1 MIDEMTVTR
10 LVLASPQ
17 ECHDLVTDLENYP
30 NWASGVNEVNVLES
44 DEQGRS
50 TQVTFRAGAFG
61 RSANYTLAYNHTQ
74 APGRISWELVK
85 GDIVKKLEG
94 FYEFEPAP
102 EQEGATMLTFR
113 LAVELAIP
121 LPGFVKRRAES
132 RISHVAIDDM
142 QKQVESGSAFKSA
155 RQN

>member
-1 MIDEMTVTR
+1 MIDEITVTR

-17 ECHDLVTDLENYP
+17 ECHDLVADLDNYP
-30 NWASGVNEVNVLES
+30 NWASGVNDVNVLES
-44 DEQGRS
+44 DEQDRA
-50 TQVTFRAGAFG
+50 TLVAFRAGAFG
-61 RSANYTLAYNHTQ
+61 RSANYTLAYNHSQ

-85 GDIVKKLEG
+85 GDIAKKLEG

-102 EQEGATMLTFR
+102 EPKGATVLTFR

-132 RISHVAIDDM
+132 RIAHVAIDDM
-142 QKQVESGSAFKSA
+142 QQQVESGSAFKNA
-155 RQN
+155 